1 MEFVNKI
8 ENMVGGWLK
17 SVPHLPAAGQKWLGV
32 NVWWIVL
39 IGVILS
45 GIGLLMTLGGIFTAM
60 TFIGATTTYYGALV
74 AESYTG
80 MWFVSA
86 IVSLIFSAVSVLI
99 LALAINP
106 LKNLQKK
113 GWSLLFLSW
122 LVNAVAIVVNIVLS
136 FSVLTLI
143 MGIIFG
149 GIVLAISAYFIF
161 EIRGQFQGS
170 TKKAKAAT
178 AATK

>member
-17 SVPHLPAAGQKWLGV
+17 SVPHLPPAGQKWLSV

-45 GIGLLMTLGGIFTAM
+45 GIGLLMSIGGIFTAM
-60 TFIGATTTYYGALV
+60 SFMGAATSYYGAFI
-74 AESYTG
+74 AESYSG
-80 MWFVSA
+80 MWFLSA
-86 IVSLIFSAVSVLI
+86 IVSLIFSALSVLI

-106 LKNLQKK
+106 LKDLKKK

-122 LVNAVAIVVNIVLS
+122 IVNAVAIVVNIVLNFNPLS
-136 FSVLTLI
+136 LI

-149 GIVLAISAYFIF
+149 AIVLAISAYFIF
-161 EIRGQFQGS
+161 EIRGHFQSS
-170 TKKAKAAT
+170 TKKTKTA